1 MTRAATSQVHRA
13 SMSHHPTMDNLEEDL
28 TCSVCYSLFAD
39 PRVLPCSHTFCKS
52 CLDNVLQV
60 SAVYSIW
67 RPLRL
72 PLKCPN
78 CRSVVEL
85 PPTGV
90 DALPINVSL
99 RAIIEKFQKDSQP
112 QPPSCPE
119 HHRQPLNIYCVQDR
133 QLICGFC
140 LTVGQHQGHPIDDLQ
155 AAFIRERQA
164 PAQLLGRLSDH
175 RWAEVCELGEQLEQ
189 EKASCEGLVMQDRQ
203 AVEQYFQGL
212 ELVLAR
218 KKEAFMGALDT
229 ASMEVSLAYNPL
241 IQRLKEMQEEQLD
254 LLSLGSAVEDEDSPL
269 VFLEKVYLFRE
280 RVEALVNAT
289 LPEVTSLA
297 ITPRAAEYLEQHWVG
312 VTIGGLEEGPV
323 PRVCCCAKP
332 TILEMVLRT
341 ETGSQPGG
349 WVHDLW
355 QQLHP
360 TPPVVLLGMLLLLV
374 AVWVNPVGGASL
386 GFSLLSQLSQMVH
399 GLSSELT
406 TSLWEKT
413 GFLYAQTGE
422 VVWRYSSALS
432 TLGENTYQQLAS
444 LYKTLSS

>member
-13 SMSHHPTMDNLEEDL
+13 SLSHHPTMDNLEEDL

-164 PAQLLGRLSDH
+164 PAHLLRRLSDH
-175 RWAEVCELGEQLEQ
+175 RWAEVCELGEQLDQ
-189 EKASCEGLVMQDRQ
+189 EKASCEGLVRQDRQ

-241 IQRLKEMQEEQLD
+241 IQRLKELQEEQLD

-269 VFLEKVYLFRE
+269 VFLEKVHLFRE

-289 LPEVTSLA
+289 LPEVTSLT

-349 WVHDLW
+349 WVRDLW

-360 TPPVVLLGMLLLLV
+360 TPPVVLLGMLLLLA

-406 TSLWEKT
+406 TSLWETT

-444 LYKTLSS
+444 LYKTLST